1 MVCKVILMSNPTT
14 VLRLCCGCVAL
25 SLWLLQLFQEEFVM
39 SWDDLLSS
47 VGGALGLWL
56 GFSVISIG
64 VFCIQLVNKSGNLNI
79 FT

>member
-1 MVCKVILMSNPTT
+1 
-14 VLRLCCGCVAL
+14 
-25 SLWLLQLFQEEFVM
+25 M

-64 VFCIQLVNKSGNLNI
+64 AFCFQAIAKIGQLNI
-79 FT
+79 FK